1 MAVQSEGEVAN
12 QYEEIP
18 NLIPSHHE
26 TRGFKRL
33 LRTQV
38 HSIRICFSLCVT
50 VSEREYVK
58 TLRITNTQTKEKEK
72 PNSHL
77 SKHTLKARVFHC

>member
-26 TRGFKRL
+26 TRGIKRL

-38 HSIRICFSLCVT
+38 HSIFASASLSV
-50 VSEREYVK
+50 
-58 TLRITNTQTKEKEK
+58 
-72 PNSHL
+72 
-77 SKHTLKARVFHC
+77 

>member
-38 HSIRICFSLCVT
+38 HSIRICFSLRVT
-50 VSEREYVK
+50 VSERE
-58 TLRITNTQTKEKEK
+58 
-72 PNSHL
+72 
-77 SKHTLKARVFHC
+77 